1 MSSRGSHNRGKKA
14 QIISYTWGRKAN
26 MLNVPR
32 AQAKVSFI
40 TNFSGKE
47 GKAKNLEGCNNLI

>member
-1 MSSRGSHNRGKKA
+1 
-14 QIISYTWGRKAN
+14 

-47 GKAKNLEGCNNLI
+47 GKAKNLEGCNNLIWHKESI